1 MIKEAEKMKAV
12 YTTQVTNTGGR
23 NGRSYVPDGSFSVD
37 VAKPKEMGGDA
48 TNATNPEQL
57 FAAAYSAC
65 FNGALQLVLERAR
78 VKYESSKV
86 TAIVS
91 LVEEPIDKG
100 LKLSARIQAAIDGVD
115 KETAE
120 KYVKLAHNICPYSK
134 AVKGN
139 VEVEIEVL

>member
-1 MIKEAEKMKAV
+1 MITV
-12 YTTQVTNTGGR
+12 
-23 NGRSYVPDGSFSVD
+23 SLS
-37 VAKPKEMGGDA
+37 
-48 TNATNPEQL
+48 TNPEQL

-91 LVEEPIDKG
+91 LVEDPIDKG